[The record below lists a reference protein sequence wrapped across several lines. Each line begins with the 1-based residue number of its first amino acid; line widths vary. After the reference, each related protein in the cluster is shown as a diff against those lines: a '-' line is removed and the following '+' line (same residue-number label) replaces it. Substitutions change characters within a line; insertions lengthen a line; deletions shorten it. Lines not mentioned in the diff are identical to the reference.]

1 MAPKKTKAKG
11 GKDSKKEHKVH
22 HPTTVEEPAAEPPH
36 PTPTVPGSEDFEAGV
51 MFNKYDKSRS
61 GVVTADDFRQ
71 MWKEVKGNVHG
82 PSGGGGSV
90 HGHPPLQPSP
100 NSAPLSSSHTHQQ
113 PMAASSPTIAS
124 FEAGQIFSQF
134 DQNGDGQLDK
144 REFEQLV
151 RLVPGLF
158 RGPISQN
165 PVMAEMTAKLNASVE
180 SPANATTADVISGRI
195 LTHYD
200 ETAGIPLPQAS
211 VDQHKAMGNL
221 VTPLIDAYKA
231 RYDRLRSL
239 LTGNLLPKRGMFAC
253 FFLRSFL
260 DYLL

>member
-1 MAPKKTKAKG
+1 MAPKKTKGKGG
-11 GKDSKKEHKVH
+11 GKDSKKESKAH
-22 HPTTVEEPAAEPPH
+22 HHHEPPAAEPKAEPH
-36 PTPTVPGSEDFEAGV
+36 HPSIVPGSEDFEAGI
-51 MFNKYDKSRS
+51 MFNKYDKSKS

-71 MWKEVKGNVHG
+71 MWKEVKENLHGQPAGGVGHHTNPSSVSTPGTASIPHSSNYQHPVSNVA
-82 PSGGGGSV
+82 STV
-90 HGHPPLQPSP
+90 
-100 NSAPLSSSHTHQQ
+100 AP
-113 PMAASSPTIAS
+113 

-134 DQNGDGQLDK
+134 DQNGDGKLDK

-151 RLVPGLF
+151 QQVPGLF

-165 PVMAEMTAKLNASVE
+165 PVMAEMTAKLNAGVT
-180 SPANATTADVISGRI
+180 SPPNATPADVVSGRI

-239 LTGNLLPKRGMFAC
+239 LTGNLLPKRGM
-253 FFLRSFL
+253 LMSSL
-260 DYLL
+260 P

>member
-1 MAPKKTKAKG
+1 MAPKKAKAKG
-11 GKDSKKEHKVH
+11 GKDSKKEKAH
-22 HPTTVEEPAAEPPH
+22 HP
-36 PTPTVPGSEDFEAGV
+36 PTPPPQPTTVPGSADFEAGI
-51 MFNKYDKSRS
+51 MFNKYDKSKS

-71 MWKEVKGNVHG
+71 MWKEVKGNLSG
-82 PSGGGGSV
+82 PSSGGGSV
-90 HGHPPLQPSP
+90 VHAQLPPQSNPHT
-100 NSAPLSSSHTHQQ
+100 APLPFSHSQQQ
-113 PMAASSPTIAS
+113 PMASSSPTMAS

-144 REFEQLV
+144 KEFEQLV
-151 RLVPGLF
+151 QLVPGLF

-165 PVMAEMTAKLNASVE
+165 PVMAEMTAKLNAGVA
-180 SPANATTADVISGRI
+180 PPLDATTADVVSGRI

-221 VTPLIDAYKA
+221 VTPLIDAYKS

-239 LTGNLLPKRGMFAC
+239 LTGNLLPKRGIFT
-253 FFLRSFL
+253 SFL
-260 DYLL
+260 NNFCQIIIIKC